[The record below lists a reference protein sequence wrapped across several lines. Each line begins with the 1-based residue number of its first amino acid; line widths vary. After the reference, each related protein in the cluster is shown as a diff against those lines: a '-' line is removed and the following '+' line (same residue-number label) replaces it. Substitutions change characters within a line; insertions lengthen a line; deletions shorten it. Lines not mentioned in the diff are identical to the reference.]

1 MTNKKCQVFTPE
13 FYGKELLNNVDYQ
26 GPSILEKVFLENSV
40 GEGNILILA
49 VEEYI
54 KEARKQN
61 ISNEQIK
68 QQLEKYF
75 VAFEIDKSIIIKC
88 KKRLDDLVSFYNI
101 FNVKWNI
108 KNENYLFYKDKINA
122 DYIVGNPPYIRYT
135 DIEED
140 ERKKLKER
148 FISCSVG
155 KFDYCYAFIERSL
168 EDLNTSTGKMSY
180 FIPSSIFKNT
190 FGSKLRQI
198 MLKDIFRIIDF
209 QHRNVFGK
217 ALTSPAIIGFEKKS
231 YNQVLEYIGI
241 DTNSH
246 ININK
251 KYFKD
256 KWIFSEPNIKV
267 SSSKLLR
274 FGDFFQVNNSVAT
287 LLNEAFVIKGN
298 SEVDIENE
306 VLRDAASPRGI
317 ANKQKEKIIFPYY
330 FDKSGYWKRYDENE
344 FILKFPGAVQHLKRY
359 SNKLSNRKADGLW
372 FEYGRTQALRHLNKE
387 KLLISSIITDKLRVN
402 KLPKDVI
409 PYSGF
414 FITTI
419 STFSLNKAVEILES
433 YEFEN
438 YILNQAINAN
448 GKSVRISVND
458 IKNFTFE
465 K

>member
-49 VEEYI
+49 VQEYI
-54 KEARKQN
+54 EEAIKQN
-61 ISNEQIK
+61 ISNAQIK
-68 QQLEKYF
+68 HQLEKYF
-75 VAFEIDKSIIIKC
+75 IAFEIDKSIITKC
-88 KKRLDDLVSFYNI
+88 KKRLDNLTSIYDI

-108 KNENYLFYKDKINA
+108 KNENYLFYKGHIDA

-140 ERKKLKER
+140 ERKKLKEK
-148 FISCSVG
+148 FISCSIG

-168 EDLNTSTGKMSY
+168 EDLNATTGKMAY

-190 FGSKLRQI
+190 FGSNLRQI
-198 MLKDIFRIIDF
+198 MLNDIFRVTDF

-217 ALTSPAIIGFEKKS
+217 ALTSPAIISFEKKS
-231 YNQVLEYIGI
+231 YNQNLEYIGM
-241 DTNSH
+241 DTNAY

-251 KYFKD
+251 KHFKD
-256 KWIFSEPNIKV
+256 KWIFSEPNTKV
-267 SSSKLLR
+267 QSSNLLR

-287 LLNEAFVIKGN
+287 LLNEAFVIKDN
-298 SEVDIENE
+298 LEVDIENE
-306 VLRDAASPRGI
+306 VLRNAASPRGI
-317 ANKQKEKIIFPYY
+317 SNKQKEKIIFPYY
-330 FDKSGYWKRYDENE
+330 FDKSGSWKRYNESE
-344 FILKFPGAVQHLKRY
+344 FILKFPGAAHHLRRY

-387 KLLISSIITDKLRVN
+387 KLLISSIITDKLKVN
-402 KLPKDVI
+402 KLSKDVI

-414 FITTI
+414 FITAI
-419 STFSLNKAVEILES
+419 STFSLNKAIEILES

-438 YILNQAINAN
+438 YILDQAINAN

-458 IKNFTFE
+458 VKNFTFE
-465 K
+465 D